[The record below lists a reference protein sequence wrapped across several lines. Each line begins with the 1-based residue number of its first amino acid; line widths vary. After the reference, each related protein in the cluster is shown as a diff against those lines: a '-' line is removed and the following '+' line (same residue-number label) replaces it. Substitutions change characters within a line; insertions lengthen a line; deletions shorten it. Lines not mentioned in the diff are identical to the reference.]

1 MNNKPFEVDINNK
14 IRKMKTAIDREW
26 PISNNDVDILVR
38 EYEKLE
44 KRIEM
49 KNIMI
54 NLMAL
59 DLEEEGQTKKEVIE
73 KYEEGAL
80 KWMRVKKK

>member
-1 MNNKPFEVDINNK
+1 MDNKIFEVDIKNK
-14 IRKMKTAIDREW
+14 IKNMKRCIRSDW
-26 PISNNDVDILVR
+26 SIQNSDVDILIR
-38 EYEKLE
+38 AYEKLE
-44 KRIEM
+44 KKVEK

-73 KYEEGAL
+73 KYEEGAK

>member
-1 MNNKPFEVDINNK
+1 MNNKPFEIDIQNK
-14 IRKMKTAIDREW
+14 IKKMKTAIDREW
-26 PISNNDVDILVR
+26 LISNNDVDILIR

-44 KRIEM
+44 KRIEK

-59 DLEEEGQTKKEVIE
+59 DLEEEGQTKKDVIE

>member
-1 MNNKPFEVDINNK
+1 MDNKVFEVDIKNK
-14 IRKMKTAIDREW
+14 IKNMKRCIQGDW
-26 PISNNDVDILVR
+26 SIQNSDVDILIR
-38 EYEKLE
+38 AYEKLE
-44 KRIEM
+44 KKVEK

-73 KYEEGAL
+73 KYEEGAK